1 MDIKGRQMKTFLVAD
16 DEPRILSFVDA
27 VAQGMKYRVLKAHSA
42 EEALTISDTQP
53 AIDALI
59 TDVRMPGI
67 SGIELAQIFRV
78 KYPTLPILLIS
89 GHDGEKDRI
98 PPDLQKHPR
107 AHYLGKPFTPQQ
119 LGSALLLLLA
129 F

>member
-1 MDIKGRQMKTFLVAD
+1 MKTFLVAD
-16 DEPRILSFVDA
+16 DEPSILAFIDT
-27 VAQGMKYRVLKAHSA
+27 VAQGMKYKVLKAHSA
-42 EEALTISDTQP
+42 EEALTLSDDHP
-53 AIDALI
+53 KVDALI

-67 SGIELAQIFRV
+67 SGMELAQMFRV
-78 KYPTLPILLIS
+78 KYPTMPILLIS

-98 PPDLQKHPR
+98 PADLNKHPR
-107 AHYLGKPFTPQQ
+107 VHYLAKPFTPQQ